1 MTLTQKDR
9 ERLKGVD
16 PRLVMVMEQVAL
28 KFPCQ
33 IVEGVRSPERQ
44 KKLVAEGKSKTL
56 QSKHLTGRAVDVAPL
71 VNGKIDWQN
80 ITLFAYFGGY
90 VMGIA
95 EGLQIT
101 LRHGA
106 DWDQDLDLADS
117 TFMDWPHFEV
127 TD

>member
-9 ERLKGVD
+9 ERLTGVD
-16 PRLVMVMEQVAL
+16 PRLVKVMERVAL

-56 QSKHLTGRAVDVAPL
+56 NSKHLTGRAVDAAPL
-71 VNGKIDWQN
+71 VEGKIDWNN
-80 ITLFAYFGGY
+80 ITLFSYFGGY

-95 EGLQIT
+95 DGLGIT

-106 DWDQDLDLADS
+106 DWDQDFDLADN
-117 TFMDWPHFEV
+117 TFDDWPHFELV
-127 TD
+127 D

>member
-1 MTLTQKDR
+1 VTLNAKDR

-16 PRLVMVMEQVAL
+16 PRLVTVMERVAL
-28 KFPCQ
+28 KFPCR

-56 QSKHLTGRAVDVAPL
+56 NSKHLTGRAVDVAPL

-80 ITLFAYFGGY
+80 ITVFAYFGGY

-95 EGLQIT
+95 DGLGIT

-106 DWDQDLDLADS
+106 DWDQDFDVTDHA
-117 TFMDWPHFEV
+117 FMDWPHFELV
-127 TD
+127 D